1 MKKFLP
7 VVFCGIAAISYSQLT
22 LAGDDYKSKDNSAA
36 GATSSSDA
44 RSDTRTP
51 SGAGPT
57 DNPNVTRDA
66 QGREHMNQGKH
77 TGQYKNKKDKDDSY
91 SSGSGSTTE
100 RKKDDSYS
108 RGDSTTLPSA
118 SGSTSGSASGSASG
132 STQTQVK

>member
-22 LAGDDYKSKDNSAA
+22 LAGDDYKSKDNSGA
-36 GATSSSDA
+36 GASSDT
-44 RSDTRTP
+44 RSSETRTP

-66 QGREHMNQGKH
+66 QGREHVNQGKH

-91 SSGSGSTTE
+91 SSGSGSTSE
-100 RKKDDSYS
+100 RKKDDSYGRS
-108 RGDSTTLPSA
+108 DSSLP
-118 SGSTSGSASGSASG
+118 SASGSASG
-132 STQTQVK
+132 SATGSAQTQVK